1 MLKNKNK
8 DQLKL
13 KRERRKL
20 TKIKSNNWKMMKKC
34 KIQKK
39 MRFLIHQLNC
49 KCKFSM
55 RKRKRFVNSDKKKPR
70 SKKFFLELNLLM
82 SNIMMIINQ
91 EKTLELTA
99 MQICKIWDMINK
111 FINKNQKKR
120 KKFISI
126 TILNVQNKTLKNFMK
141 LEKQSLK
148 KNRV

>member
-13 KRERRKL
+13 RRERSKQ
-20 TKIKSNNWKMMKKC
+20 TKIKSNNWKMMKNC

-39 MRFLIHQLNC
+39 MRFLTHQLNC

-82 SNIMMIINQ
+82 SNIMMINNQ